1 MFDTLSGSK
10 CYTKLDLKSGYHQ
23 IRIRIGDE
31 WKIAFK
37 TKEGLYEWMV
47 MPFGLSNAPST
58 FMRLMNQVLKPFIG
72 KFIVAYFDDILI
84 YSKTKAVHY
93 NHVHEVLK
101 VLLANKL
108 YVNLKKCSFFID
120 SLLFLGYVVSAEG
133 IHVNEEKVRAIRE
146 WPSPKT
152 VSDVQSFHGLATF
165 YQKFVWNFSS
175 IVAPITTYLKKGKF
189 FWGEVVQQNF
199 AIIKEKLKS

>member
-1 MFDTLSGSK
+1 MFGMLSGYK

-84 YSKTKAVHY
+84 CSKTKATHY
-93 NHVHEVLK
+93 NHVREVLK

-108 YVNLKKCSFFID
+108 YVNLK
-120 SLLFLGYVVSAEG
+120 
-133 IHVNEEKVRAIRE
+133 
-146 WPSPKT
+146 
-152 VSDVQSFHGLATF
+152 
-165 YQKFVWNFSS
+165 
-175 IVAPITTYLKKGKF
+175 
-189 FWGEVVQQNF
+189 
-199 AIIKEKLKS
+199 